1 MLENKLI
8 KIASQSKYCGLKT
21 GETFRCKMK
30 NKICGDEIEIMIYEK
45 LNELR
50 YETKACIF
58 TQASLAILAKNFKK
72 IKNFKEIITVISDKI
87 DGKKTNQSLK
97 YVKDYDFFFNKI
109 NKNRKECILLPYK
122 AVLKALDD

>member
-8 KIASQSKYCGLKT
+8 KIASQSKFNGLKPD
-21 GETFRCKMK
+21 ETFGCKMK

-45 LNELR
+45 LNEIR
-50 YETKACIF
+50 YESNACIF

-72 IKNFKEIITVISDKI
+72 IKDFKEIINVISDKI
-87 DGKKTNQSLK
+87 DGGKINHSLK
-97 YVKDYDFFFNKI
+97 YIKNYDFFFNKK